1 MRIRKCAGGRLRTHA
16 HGTGARV
23 EASADCDK
31 LYEMASE
38 AQEGAMADSYTHED
52 ILGFCERLEKT
63 YTPAVADTLD
73 DLGFMNQVMDSG
85 FSPIIENAVVAGPAF
100 TMDEARTKK
109 STFLP
114 DYGPEVIANVL
125 TAVFDGMKKGQLV
138 IVNTNGFSG
147 AGAFGELMSTT
158 CKYYAGVRGA
168 VVDGPIR
175 DIGRIL
181 EIDFPVWAKGS
192 IPTDSIGRV
201 DLVGVNTPIFCG
213 GVRVNPGDVV
223 MADRDGVVV
232 IPMADVD
239 IAVVVEKAE
248 EVVAAERRS
257 RKEIREGSSLLDVF
271 RKYGKL

>member
-1 MRIRKCAGGRLRTHA
+1 MP
-16 HGTGARV
+16 
-23 EASADCDK
+23 EAYSDDK
-31 LYEMASE
+31 VL
-38 AQEGAMADSYTHED
+38 
-52 ILGFCERLEKT
+52 LLCERLEKT

-73 DLGFMNQVMDSG
+73 DMGLTNQSMEVGFAPIMQDS
-85 FSPIIENAVVAGPAF
+85 SVAGPAF
-100 TMDEARTKK
+100 TMDEAKTRK
-109 STFLP
+109 SMKL
-114 DYGPEVIANVL
+114 DEYGPEIIAYAL
-125 TAVFDGMKKGQLV
+125 TAIFDSMKKGQV
-138 IVNTNGFSG
+138 VTVNTNGFWG

-158 CKYYAGVRGA
+158 CKYYAGVKGA

-181 EIDFPVWAKGS
+181 EIGFPVWSRGN

-223 MADRDGVVV
+223 FADGDGVVV
-232 IPMADVD
+232 IPVADVD
-239 IAVVVEKAE
+239 LADIVERAE

-257 RKEIREGSSLLDVF
+257 RQEIREGSSLLDVY